1 MSTSVGTLTIE
12 MAANVARL
20 KADMDK
26 VVNTVEGTM
35 AKVRKAAS
43 LATTA
48 LGAIGAGL
56 SVVALANWVKS
67 GINAAD
73 AMDELS
79 QRTGVAVRDLAGL
92 QLAFRMGGMEGNAL
106 QGSMT
111 KLSVAIAGGNEA
123 LKTMGIQTRNTD
135 GTLKSSRQVLG
146 EVADKLNEY
155 EDGAAKSALAVQ
167 LFGKTGTD
175 MLSVLAGGSQTLD
188 DFDAMARKL
197 GLTIEAETA
206 AKAAAFNDTLDLMG
220 QGFQGMATQ
229 VAADL
234 LPTLSGLADE
244 FFTAMT
250 EGDRLK
256 DISKVLSMALRGVY
270 SMGVIVIEAIYTL
283 GKTLMTAGK
292 QFMAIMKGDFS
303 GAVNLGKEYVNDLQ
317 KDWSAALDRA
327 DKAWNTTGSTTME
340 AMATASRAAKKE
352 APVVNE
358 ETKKMAAEAAK
369 LEDQYKKLIDSIED
383 KTGTMLL
390 EAQGTGKLTE
400 GQKLALKT
408 MQDLQN
414 GVLKLTDQQKKHLTA
429 TLEVMLATEEET
441 MALADEKKMLDEAA
455 KERTDYIGALQK
467 STASLESEIEKQQ
480 EANLEA
486 KFGKEYVDA
495 LGLAKQRETAAGLLR
510 RASLMEEAGLDA
522 SVVAELRKQAA
533 ALTELAELK
542 EDAIHIKAAKDAE
555 EAWKKASD
563 AITED
568 LTAALMRGFENGK
581 SFTEN
586 LIDYIKNKFK
596 TTVAEFI
603 VKPIMAP
610 LGQIVSGVTGTGN
623 AASGASGASNLF
635 SLGSNLA
642 SLGQFG
648 ATGFMSAAT
657 GNASFMTNMTAA
669 KDIFASG
676 NYAGGV
682 GMGAGTLAAYGAGLM
697 AGNVIGKAI
706 SNGFSAV
713 GSSGNTAVN
722 AGAII
727 GTILGGP
734 IGGAIGGAIGG
745 IVNRAFGM
753 GAVQTTDTGFR
764 GTFGEQGADLT
775 QYQNWFQKGGW
786 FRSNKSGT
794 NYSAVNAGLDQFMD
808 ANLQLVTRQMK
819 LYSVA
824 LGLPANRVKG
834 FTQAINL
841 SFQGLS
847 NEQIATKIG
856 DALAG
861 YRTALINQFA
871 DYLQPL
877 RMVGETLSDTLD
889 RLIAIQSVSE
899 VMNAFGGAFAN
910 FARASVQARTSI
922 IELAGGI
929 EALSAKTQGFVQNFY
944 TQEEQVGLSA
954 RTLVGMLQS
963 VGFTSEQLASLDTKA
978 DFRALLEGL
987 NLNTDAGQKQ
997 FVALLDVQQQFADIS
1012 GYLVDQ
1018 GTSLSAAAR
1027 LAPQIEALTTMF
1039 QGADQG
1045 NRDILSNINGGIDR
1059 LVTEIEDL
1067 TSLLA
1072 QIGGVPG
1079 YASGGMYGGGVA
1091 LVGEQGPELIN
1102 FRNPGMVYNAAQ
1114 SANLMSGGSEVADE
1128 IRMLRQEV
1136 NYLRAETRATAA
1148 NTGKTTRL
1156 LERVTRDGEA
1166 MQTTELV

>member
-79 QRTGVAVRDLAGL
+79 QRTGVAVKDLAGL
-92 QLAFRMGGMEGNAL
+92 QLAFKLGGVDAGSL
-106 QGSMT
+106 QGAMT
-111 KLSVAIAGGNEA
+111 KLSVAVAGGNDA
-123 LKTMGIQTRNTD
+123 FKAMGIQTRNTD

-146 EVADKLNEY
+146 EVADKFNEY

-175 MLSVLAGGSQTLD
+175 MLSVLAGGSQALD

-197 GLTIEAETA
+197 GLTIEADTA
-206 AKAAAFNDTLDLMG
+206 AKAAAFNDTLDLVGM
-220 QGFQGMATQ
+220 GFQGIATQ

-244 FFTAMT
+244 FFTTMT

-256 DISKVLSMALRGVY
+256 DVSKVLSMALRGVY

-303 GAVNLGKEYVNDLQ
+303 GAVDLGKEYVNDLQ
-317 KDWSAALDRA
+317 KDWSEALSRA

-369 LEDQYKKLIDSIED
+369 LEEQYKKLIDSIED

-390 EAQGTGKLTE
+390 EAQGTRKLTE

-408 MQDLQN
+408 MRDLQN
-414 GVLKLTDQQKKHLTA
+414 GTLKLTDAQKQHLA
-429 TLEVMLATEEET
+429 KTLEVMLATEEET
-441 MALADEKKMLDEAA
+441 QALADEKKMLDEAA
-455 KERTDYIGALQK
+455 KERTEYIGALQK
-467 STASLESEIEKQQ
+467 STASLENEIEKQQ

-495 LGLAKQRETAAGLLR
+495 LAVAKQRETAAGLLR

-568 LTAALMRGFENGK
+568 LTSALMRGFENGK
-581 SFTEN
+581 SFTDN

-603 VKPIMAP
+603 IKPIMAP
-610 LGQIVSGVTGTGN
+610 LGQIVSGVTGTGK
-623 AASGASGASNLF
+623 AAGGASDLF

-722 AGAII
+722 ASAII

-745 IVNRAFGM
+745 IVNRAFGR

-786 FRSNKSGT
+786 FRSNRSGT

-808 ANLQLVTRQMK
+808 ANLQLVSRQMK

-824 LGLPANRVKG
+824 LGLPVNRVKG

-847 NEQIATKIG
+847 SDQITTKIA

-861 YRTALINQFA
+861 YRTALLNQFA

-899 VMNAFGGAFAN
+899 VMNVFGGAFAK

-963 VGFTSEQLASLDTKA
+963 VGFTSEQLANLDTKA

-1012 GYLVDQ
+1012 GYLVEQ
-1018 GTSLSAAAR
+1018 GTSLSDAAR

-1045 NRDILSNINGGIDR
+1045 NRDILNNINGGIDR

-1079 YASGGMYGGGVA
+1079 YASGGMYGGGLA

-1136 NYLRAETRATAA
+1136 TYLRSETRATAA

>member
-20 KADMDK
+20 KADMDRAL
-26 VVNTVEGTM
+26 NTVEGTM
-35 AKVRKAAS
+35 TKMRKAAG
-43 LATTA
+43 LAVTA

-56 SVVALANWVKS
+56 SVTALAGWVKS

-79 QRTGVAVRDLAGL
+79 QRTGVAVKDLAGL
-92 QLAFRMGGMEGNAL
+92 QLAFKLGGMEGSSL
-106 QGSMT
+106 QGAMT
-111 KLSVAIAGGNEA
+111 KLSVAVAGGNDA
-123 LKTMGIQTRNTD
+123 IKAMGIQTRNTD
-135 GTLKSSRQVLG
+135 GTLKTSRQVLG
-146 EVADKLNEY
+146 EVADKFNEY

-175 MLSVLAGGSQTLD
+175 MLSVLAGGSAALD
-188 DFDAMARKL
+188 EFDAMARKL
-197 GLTIEAETA
+197 GLTIDTETA
-206 AKAAAFNDTLDLMG
+206 AKAAAFNDTLDLVGM
-220 QGFQGMATQ
+220 GFQGIATQ
-229 VAADL
+229 VAAEL

-256 DISKVLSMALRGVY
+256 NISKVLSAALRGVY
-270 SMGVIVIEAIYTL
+270 SIGVIVVEVFYSL

-292 QFMAIMKGDFS
+292 QFMAIMKGDFA
-303 GAVNLGKEYVNDLQ
+303 GAVDIGKEYANDLQ
-317 KDWSAALDRA
+317 KDWSEALARA

-358 ETKKMAAEAAK
+358 ETKKMAAEASK

-390 EAQGTGKLTE
+390 ESQGTAKLTE

-414 GVLKLTDQQKKHLTA
+414 GVLKLTDAQKQHLTK

-441 MALADEKKMLDEAA
+441 QALADEKKMLDEAA
-455 KERTDYIGALQK
+455 KERADYITKLQQ
-467 STASLESEIEKQQ
+467 STDSLEKEIEKQQ
-480 EANLEA
+480 ESNLEA

-495 LGLAKQRETAAGLLR
+495 LAVAKQRETAAGLLR
-510 RASLMEEAGLDA
+510 RASLLEEAGLDA
-522 SVVAELRKQAA
+522 SVVEELRKQAA
-533 ALTELAELK
+533 ALYELAELK

-581 SFTEN
+581 GFVDNIT
-586 LIDYIKNKFK
+586 DYIKNKFK
-596 TTVAEFI
+596 STVAEFI
-603 VKPIMAP
+603 IKPIMAP
-610 LGQIVSGVTGTGN
+610 LGQVISGITGTGN
-623 AASGASGASNLF
+623 AASGASNLF
-635 SLGSNLA
+635 SLGSSLA

-648 ATGFMSAAT
+648 ATGFMSAIT
-657 GNASFMTNMTAA
+657 GNASFATNMGAA
-669 KDIFASG
+669 SNLFSGG

-706 SNGFSAV
+706 SNGFSAI
-713 GSSGNTAVN
+713 GDSGNTAVN

-753 GAVQTTDTGFR
+753 GAVQTTDVGFR
-764 GTFGEQGADLT
+764 GTFSEQGADLT

-808 ANLQLVTRQMK
+808 ANLQLVSRQMK

-824 LGLPANRVKG
+824 LGLPVNRVKG

-847 NEQIATKIG
+847 NEQIATKIA

-899 VMNAFGGAFAN
+899 VMNAFGGAFSN

-963 VGFTSEQLASLDTKA
+963 VGFTSEQLANLDTKA

-1012 GYLVDQ
+1012 GYLVEQ
-1018 GTSLSAAAR
+1018 GTSLAGAAQ
-1027 LAPQIEALTTMF
+1027 LAPQIAALTTMF

-1045 NRDILSNINGGIDR
+1045 NRDILSNINGGINT

-1079 YASGGMYGGGVA
+1079 YATGGAYGGGLA

-1102 FRNPGMVYNAAQ
+1102 FQNPGMVYNAAQ
-1114 SANLMSGGSEVADE
+1114 SANLLSGGGEVANE

-1136 NYLRAETRATAA
+1136 NYLRAETRATAT
-1148 NTGKTTRL
+1148 NTGKTTRI
-1156 LERVTRDGEA
+1156 LERVTLDGDA
-1166 MQTTELV
+1166 LQTVPAA